1 MKEEAWITFT
11 DNDPLP
17 KMDRRHPR
25 RWINAVLG
33 SGSVPPP
40 VTGRCHYRR
49 RAISTTGDGP
59 YPLPETGHIH
69 RLRWITTVCALTLL
83 LASCSTTRNLPEGA
97 VLYTGIKKIEVT
109 DEDKTRAGE
118 NALTEVEAALAYPPN
133 NALLGSSS
141 IRVPFPFGLW
151 MYNAFV
157 NKKGK
162 IGQWVFKKLA
172 SKPVL
177 IQTVNPDVRVKVAQ
191 NLLNE
196 YGYFNGSTT
205 YELLPDPKNPRKAK
219 LGYRVAMNQPY
230 TLDSIQYVRIRH
242 RADSLIA
249 ATIGNSILRKGENFN
264 VVQLQAERQR
274 ISSLL
279 RDNGYYYFRPDFI
292 TYQADTLLTP
302 GKVALRVRPK
312 EGLPPTALRPWK
324 LGDVSVWL
332 NGYNNEPPTDSI
344 QYKDLTI
351 HYQGKLRVRPAVIYK
366 RLYFKPGQL
375 YSQQQQERTQTALA
389 RLGIFRYAEL
399 QYAPR
404 DTTRRQDTLDL
415 RINTVYDLPLDGEL
429 EVNVTAK
436 SNDQIGPGAIFSLTK
451 RNIFGGGETFGTKL
465 RGSYEWQTGNKLNN
479 GGSKIN
485 SYELGLST
493 TLTFPRLL
501 FPTFLKQDMNYPATT
516 SFRLYADQM
525 NRARFFKLLAFGGDA
540 AFEFQPSATSRHS
553 ITPFKL
559 AYNLLQSTTH
569 EFDSI
574 VSVNKALGKSL
585 QNQFVPAMSYTYTYD
600 DSPITTR
607 RNHLWWQTSV
617 TQAGLLLNSV
627 YALAGKKFNEEEK
640 KLLGNPFA
648 QFIKGTSEI
657 RYDYLLGKNQHLVG
671 RLMAGA
677 IYSYGNARTSPYNE
691 QFYIGG
697 ANSIRAFTIRSIGP
711 GRYYESTV
719 GNKYAYIDRT
729 GDIKFE
735 ANLEYRFPILG
746 DLHGATFLDTGNI
759 WLLRPDPDRPGGQL
773 KWGSFLNDLAL
784 GTGVGLRYVL
794 PFLVIR
800 FDVGIGLH
808 LPYDTGKK
816 GYYNIPSFKD
826 GMGYHFAIGYP
837 F

>member
-1 MKEEAWITFT
+1 MMGKAFTGFRGDDPHSVVTSRHIRLWHRVTRGCDTTPPEAVT
-11 DNDPLP
+11 P
-17 KMDRRHPR
+17 RHQR
-25 RWINAVLG
+25 LW
-33 SGSVPPP
+33 
-40 VTGRCHYRR
+40 H
-49 RAISTTGDGP
+49 RATLSC
-59 YPLPETGHIH
+59 L
-69 RLRWITTVCALTLL
+69 LALL
-83 LASCSTTRNLPEGA
+83 LASCSTTKNLPEGA

-109 DEDKTRAGE
+109 DKDATRAGE
-118 NALTEVEAALAYPPN
+118 NALSEVEAALAYPPN

-141 IRVPFPFGLW
+141 IRIPFPFGLW

-162 IGQWVFKKLA
+162 VGQWIFKKLA

-177 IQTVNPDVRVKVAQ
+177 ISTVNPDVRVKVAQ
-191 NLLNE
+191 NLLRE
-196 YGYFNGSTT
+196 YGYFDGQTSFQ
-205 YELLPDPKNPRKAK
+205 LLPDPKNPRKAK
-219 LGYRVAMNQPY
+219 LSYGIAMNHAY

-249 ATIGNSILRKGENFN
+249 AHIGKTLLHKGENFN
-264 VVQLQAERQR
+264 VVQLQAERER
-274 ISSLL
+274 ISALL
-279 RDNGYYYFRPDFI
+279 RDNGYYYFRPDFV

-302 GKVALRVRPK
+302 GKVALRVSHK
-312 EGLPPTALRPWK
+312 ESLPPTALRSWK
-324 LGDVSVWL
+324 LGHVSLWL
-332 NGYNNEPPTDSI
+332 NGFNNEPPTDTL

-366 RLYFKPGQL
+366 RLYFKPGDL
-375 YSQQQQERTQTALA
+375 YSQQRQERTQTALA

-404 DTTRRQDTLDL
+404 DTMRRQDTLDL

-436 SNDQIGPGAIFSLTK
+436 SNDQVGPGAIFSVTK
-451 RNIFGGGETFGTKL
+451 RNVFGGGETFGVKL
-465 RGSYEWQTGNKLNN
+465 RGSYEWQTGNKLDN

-485 SYELGLST
+485 SYELGASATLS
-493 TLTFPRLL
+493 FPRIL
-501 FPTFLKQDMNYPATT
+501 FPTFMKQDLNYPATT
-516 SFRLYADQM
+516 SFRINIDQM

-540 AFEFQPSATSRHS
+540 TFEFQPSATTHHA

-559 AYNLLQSTTH
+559 SYNLLQNPTE
-569 EFDSI
+569 EFDTI
-574 VSVNKALGKSL
+574 IKKNPALGKSL
-585 QNQFVPAMSYTYTYD
+585 QDQFIPSMGYTYTYD
-600 DSPITTR
+600 DSPITSR

-617 TQAGLLLNSV
+617 TQAGLLINSI
-627 YALAGKKFNEEEK
+627 YALAGNKFNEEDK

-657 RYDYLLGKNQHLVG
+657 RYDYLLGKKQHLVG
-671 RLMAGA
+671 RLMVGA
-677 IYSYGNARTSPYNE
+677 IYSYGNARTAPYNE

-711 GRYYESTV
+711 GRFHDSSTD
-719 GNKYAYIDRT
+719 NKYAYIDRT

-746 DLHGATFLDTGNI
+746 DLHGATFLDSGNI
-759 WLLRPDPDRPGGQL
+759 WLLRADPKRPGGQL

-816 GYYNIPSFKD
+816 GYYNIPNFKD